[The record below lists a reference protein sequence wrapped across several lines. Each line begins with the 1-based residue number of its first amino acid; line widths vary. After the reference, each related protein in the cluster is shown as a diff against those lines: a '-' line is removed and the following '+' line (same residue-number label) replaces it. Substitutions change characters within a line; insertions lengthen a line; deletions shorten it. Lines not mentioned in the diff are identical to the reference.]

1 MAPTEKTSVSRDL
14 SEHAAVTTLT
24 AQCCPHVAA
33 WNANAR
39 PMSNKPSLHDV
50 RRSMAGRPEG
60 RRQTL
65 LIRRT
70 DIPRIQPSRRI
81 RSSTTPGPGTAST
94 IRPRY
99 PKVQSRQDAGGARR
113 DRTDDLM
120 LAKHA
125 LSQLSYGPV
134 TRTTVR
140 CVVGLGRLE
149 LPTSRLSGVRSN
161 QLSYRPAF
169 RRPCLPASPPGKRV
183 HDQTCGPLVRR
194 RKRNEDGEFRP
205 VWPIDHR
212 PLCSKAFRKAK
223 RRSTGLDP

>member
-14 SEHAAVTTLT
+14 SERVAVTTLT
-24 AQCCPHVAA
+24 TRGCPHVAA

-70 DIPRIQPSRRI
+70 DAGAWHEAFRVPHPRSGTVARR
-81 RSSTTPGPGTAST
+81 R
-94 IRPRY
+94 RD
-99 PKVQSRQDAGGARR
+99 RQDAGGARR

-169 RRPCLPASPPGKRV
+169 RRPCLAASPPGKRV
-183 HDQTCGPLVRR
+183 HDTTCGPLVRR

-205 VWPIDHR
+205 VGRLIIDR
-212 PLCSKAFRKAK
+212 CVPK
-223 RRSTGLDP
+223 RSGKPSAEAQDLIREHP

>member
-1 MAPTEKTSVSRDL
+1 
-14 SEHAAVTTLT
+14 
-24 AQCCPHVAA
+24 
-33 WNANAR
+33 
-39 PMSNKPSLHDV
+39 
-50 RRSMAGRPEG
+50 MAGRPEG

-70 DIPRIQPSRRI
+70 DTEVTIE
-81 RSSTTPGPGTAST
+81 RSILATRPAST
-94 IRPRY
+94 IRNDIDTMSR
-99 PKVQSRQDAGGARR
+99 RQDAGGARR

-169 RRPCLPASPPGKRV
+169 RRPCLAASPPGKRV

-205 VWPIDHR
+205 VGRLIIDR
-212 PLCSKAFRKAK
+212 LCSKAFRKAK